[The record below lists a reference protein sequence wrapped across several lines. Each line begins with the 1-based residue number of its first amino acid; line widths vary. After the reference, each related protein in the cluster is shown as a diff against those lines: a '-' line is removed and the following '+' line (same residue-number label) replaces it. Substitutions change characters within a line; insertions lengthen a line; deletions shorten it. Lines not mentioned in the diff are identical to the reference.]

1 MTRRISDRIPTARGG
16 SKPNGGSGKPVTL
29 VRIVVTRNTAVQP
42 PNGCPV
48 TRPYIIS
55 RPAARPIRLSVTWIC
70 RNRSVGIPQVTIR
83 TSIWPAYAHVA
94 HERALG
100 KGLCGSGR
108 SYSST
113 KACRLMRKAHMDALA
128 RICNNPAP
136 YRKYRRA
143 GMQIEFMTIDVFT
156 DRRFGGNPLA
166 VVPDAAALDG
176 ALMQSI
182 AAEFNLAET
191 TFVLPPC
198 DAAHTAEIRIFTPR
212 AELPFAGH
220 PNIGTAFA
228 LAALRGAA
236 PQPLTRGEDVAGEIV
251 AAACGLAADA
261 VATGNHA
268 PCIASCGIPFVLAE
282 IESAAA
288 L

>member
-1 MTRRISDRIPTARGG
+1 MWRMIGRLGRARVGQGDLIRRQR
-16 SKPNGGSGKPVTL
+16 L
-29 VRIVVTRNTAVQP
+29 AVS
-42 PNGCPV
+42 CAKL
-48 TRPYIIS
+48 TWMRSRASAII
-55 RPAARPIRLSVTWIC
+55 L
-70 RNRSVGIPQVTIR
+70 
-83 TSIWPAYAHVA
+83 
-94 HERALG
+94 
-100 KGLCGSGR
+100 
-108 SYSST
+108 
-113 KACRLMRKAHMDALA
+113 
-128 RICNNPAP
+128 AP